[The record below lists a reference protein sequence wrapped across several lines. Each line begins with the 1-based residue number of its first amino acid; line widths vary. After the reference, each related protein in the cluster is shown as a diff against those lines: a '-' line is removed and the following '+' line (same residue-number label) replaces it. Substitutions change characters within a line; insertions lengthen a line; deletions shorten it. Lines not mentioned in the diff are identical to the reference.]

1 MKINSK
7 TFLGNYS
14 DGTFAGW
21 LEREW
26 RVVVQFEVP
35 TRQDAGDCLFNL
47 NFDRCLTKYDLRG
60 IKAKSLRR

>member
-14 DGTFAGW
+14 NGTFAGW

-35 TRQDAGDCLFNL
+35 TRQDAGDCLFNGE
-47 NFDRCLTKYDLRG
+47 TS
-60 IKAKSLRR
+60 ISIEV